1 METQEKLLAEPQ
13 TNQNEEP
20 LLSFFENLF
29 LRKVFDGSD
38 NDLNLLCLAE
48 MFAPVGG

>member
-20 LLSFFENLF
+20 LLSFFLEPF
-29 LRKVFDGSD
+29 PKESIWWFW
-38 NDLNLLCLAE
+38 
-48 MFAPVGG
+48 